1 LAGDKKS
8 LSFATRTRKSPLRI
22 ICGPTGAGKSAVALD
37 LCETYNGAIVSADS
51 RQIYCGFDIGT
62 AKPTGEE
69 RARVTHYGIDVARPD
84 ERFSAARWA
93 GEANEWI
100 ACADKMGKTAAIV
113 GGTGLYITALVDP
126 FFSMPDVDPLQRSQ
140 LESELASKSLAELRR
155 WCEGLDPARAHLG
168 RTQLVRA
175 IETALL
181 SGSRISALHAEH
193 KAATAI
199 QPQDES
205 ASYLIVDPGSVL
217 GSRIET
223 RVDRMLEAGWADE
236 VRELQRSVPPDAP
249 AWKSSGYS
257 VMREHVEDR
266 LDLSSARQRI
276 IIETR
281 QYAKRQRTW
290 FRHQLP
296 PAAVTAVNPDDSR
309 ARAVAREWWERA
321 E

>member
-1 LAGDKKS
+1 M
-8 LSFATRTRKSPLRI
+8 
-22 ICGPTGAGKSAVALD
+22 D
-37 LCETYNGAIVSADS
+37 LCETYNAAIVSADS
-51 RQIYCGFDIGT
+51 RQIYRGFDIGT

-84 ERFSAARWA
+84 DRYSAARWA
-93 GEANEWI
+93 KEAGGWI
-100 ACADKMGKTAAIV
+100 ECAGKMGKAAVIV
-113 GGTGLYITALVDP
+113 GGTGLYIKALADP
-126 FFSMPDVDPLQRSQ
+126 LFSMPDMDPLQRSQ

-193 KAATAI
+193 KAATHI
-199 QPQDES
+199 QPQDEN
-205 ASYLIVDPGSVL
+205 ATYLIVDPGSVL

-236 VRELQRSVPPDAP
+236 VRELQGNVSPDAP

-257 VMREHVEDR
+257 VMREHVEGR

-296 PAAVTAVNPDDSR
+296 GAAVTVVNPDDSR